1 MRRPLLPRRRGPRD
15 DRAVP
20 DRSRPPQDDRS
31 AIVLI
36 VVALFAG
43 GALTLTGVLTSSLDS
58 TAAGVVVLF
67 VCSTATRI
75 WYLRRRR

>member
-1 MRRPLLPRRRGPRD
+1 M
-15 DRAVP
+15 P
-20 DRSRPPQDDRS
+20 DRRRPPQDDRS

-36 VVALFAG
+36 VVALVAG

>member
-1 MRRPLLPRRRGPRD
+1 MPDRRRL
-15 DRAVP
+15 
-20 DRSRPPQDDRS
+20 PQDDRS

-36 VVALFAG
+36 VVALVAG
-43 GALTLTGVLTSSLDS
+43 GVLTLTGVLTSSLAS

-67 VCSTATRI
+67 VCSTGTRI